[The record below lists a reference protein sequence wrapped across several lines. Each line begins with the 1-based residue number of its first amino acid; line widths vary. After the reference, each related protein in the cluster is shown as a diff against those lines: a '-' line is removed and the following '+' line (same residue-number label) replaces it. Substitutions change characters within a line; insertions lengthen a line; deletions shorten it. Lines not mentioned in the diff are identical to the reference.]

1 MTTPQSFGGPLAP
14 PWPPI
19 ATPLR
24 RRVGPLHCR
33 LNKITDKEGGSLVER
48 VWSYKT
54 CKIIR
59 NLLAPTKL
67 YDAEYS
73 VIVDKVKPSSHRVL
87 HNGSASVV
95 AAGAKATPLEC
106 LVVVDLRRL
115 AENCEFGVTLPDV
128 LVCGVSNDR
137 MHSGTVAHELEV
149 R

>member
-1 MTTPQSFGGPLAP
+1 MARWDPGPSRGTKKSGTTTTLSFKQDHGQRE
-14 PWPPI
+14 
-19 ATPLR
+19 T
-24 RRVGPLHCR
+24 
-33 LNKITDKEGGSLVER
+33 EGSLVER

-73 VIVDKVKPSSHRVL
+73 VIVDKVKPSSHRIL

-106 LVVVDLRRL
+106 LVVVNLRRL

-128 LVCGVSNDR
+128 LRDSLVCGVSNDR
-137 MHSGTVAHELEV
+137 MHSGTVAPRNEPEV